1 MRTVTDISEDSVW
14 AAVWLHP
21 DTDKSADNIPRH
33 DSVRASIHRATGH
46 AKIQCLIDIG
56 LPILQLQL
64 IEFDPN
70 TSHRGEILSLL
81 ADDQLAVA
89 FGEALTLS
97 TIARQTDLPISDGQA
112 ETDDG
117 LELSADLLDIDD
129 FINSGLTTFG
139 IAEKPKKDHLVIS
152 KEAAR
157 AGIEAGFLTE
167 VGNQLHL
174 AASSGFSGAVNDS
187 AFLAAELMVA
197 EESEYGISLPEGFN
211 DVDLENARLALVAI
225 ATPSAATVF
234 HYGDRSAK
242 HHEQHLQAACAYPL
256 FAEMLVIN
264 PQLLE
269 IIDNSRP
276 LASAISES
284 TELSRGHLKRI
295 KKLRSPLPFERLFEF
310 GEVAQGTDPLGI
322 ERTRRYSIGGELSL
336 DQLIDLFRS
345 FPADWVPANE
355 DEWSAFIDVASACGL
370 PINSGFGI
378 PLEQVLSASRGKWS
392 EFKSSLARAYGM
404 EFKDF
409 DRRQMVLA
417 TADAFEMV
425 DDFRNSVIF
434 PLLLG
439 TVLELGNPLP
449 APSPDLFALGRSI
462 AFHMLTG
469 KAKNIP
475 GSLLSTARHW
485 TARIPA
491 LMAAETADEEGDTGV
506 SEFHSDGQSW
516 PKLAANFVAENGL
529 VVQNLTTKDQL
540 RDESARL
547 SHCVGRLYLR
557 KARRGD
563 CHIFSIRSADLSKSY
578 STIELSP
585 VEGNVVEQ
593 AILSQLHIVQH
604 KASNNRRPR
613 KKAIV
618 ACQEWLFALRSGK
631 HPADLDATANW
642 RQHQRENRHLEEQ
655 DSSYSRAAI
664 EFKWKAVLGR
674 NWNHTDVGRAVWEEW
689 KSYILRG
696 ELSRAR
702 HRGFLYTKPQIQEF
716 LNSLCPASALAL
728 SEASRS

>member
-1 MRTVTDISEDSVW
+1 MRVITNISEDSVW
-14 AAVWLHP
+14 AAIWLHP
-21 DTDKSADNIPRH
+21 DTDEATENIPRH

-46 AKIQCLIDIG
+46 AKIQCLIDVG

-64 IEFDPN
+64 VEFNPSP
-70 TSHRGEILSLL
+70 SHQDEILSLL
-81 ADDQLAVA
+81 ADDQLAAA
-89 FGEALTLS
+89 FGEALIVS
-97 TIARQTDLPISDGQA
+97 TIARQTDLPIRNGLTEA
-112 ETDDG
+112 DDD
-117 LELSADLLDIDD
+117 LDLSADLLDIHA
-129 FINSGLTTFG
+129 FMNSGLTTFG
-139 IAEKPKKDHLVIS
+139 TAKKSQKDHLVIS
-152 KEAAR
+152 KEAAM
-157 AGIEAGFLTE
+157 AGVEAGFLTE
-167 VGNQLHL
+167 AGNQFHL
-174 AASSGFSGAVNDS
+174 AAPSGFCRAVNDS
-187 AFLAAELMVA
+187 AFLAAELMVT
-197 EESEYGISLPEGFN
+197 EESKYGISLPERFH
-211 DVDLENARLALVAI
+211 DVDLENAKLALVAI
-225 ATPSAATVF
+225 AAPSAATVF
-234 HYGDRSAK
+234 HYGDRFSK
-242 HHEQHLQAACAYPL
+242 HHDQHLQAACAYPL

-269 IIDNSRP
+269 IIDHSRP
-276 LASAISES
+276 LAAAISES
-284 TELSRGHLKRI
+284 TKLSRGHLKRI

-322 ERTRRYSIGGELSL
+322 ERPRRYSIGGELSL
-336 DQLIDLFRS
+336 DQLIGLFRN

-378 PLEQVLSASRGKWS
+378 PLGQVLSASRGKWL

-404 EFKDF
+404 ELQDF

-417 TADAFEMV
+417 TADTFEMV

-475 GSLLSTARHW
+475 GSLLSAARHW

-491 LMAAETADEEGDTGV
+491 LMAAETAGEEVNTGV

-516 PKLAANFVAENGL
+516 PELAANFVAANGL

-547 SHCVGRLYLR
+547 NHCVGRLYLR

-585 VEGNVVEQ
+585 VEDNVIEKAV
-593 AILSQLHIVQH
+593 LSQLHIVQH
-604 KASNNRRPR
+604 KASHNRRPK
-613 KKAIV
+613 KKASL

-655 DSSYSRAAI
+655 DNRYSRAAI
-664 EFKWKAVLGR
+664 ELKWKAALGR
-674 NWNHTDVGRAVWEEW
+674 NWNHPDVGRAVWEEW
-689 KSYILRG
+689 KSHILRG
-696 ELSRAR
+696 KLSRAR

-716 LNSLCPASALAL
+716 LNSLCPASARAL
-728 SEASRS
+728 SEASQS